1 MSDGDTEMN
10 LANGKYG
17 VNKALQQAAIPL
29 RSIAV
34 VSFVVSVQ

>member
-1 MSDGDTEMN
+1 MSDGDIEMN

-17 VNKALQQAAIPL
+17 VNKALHQAAIPL

>member
-17 VNKALQQAAIPL
+17 VNTALHQAAIPL

>member
-1 MSDGDTEMN
+1 MSNGDTEMN
-10 LANGKYG
+10 LANGKYR
-17 VNKALQQAAIPL
+17 VNKALHQAAIPL

>member
-1 MSDGDTEMN
+1 MSDGDIEMN

-17 VNKALQQAAIPL
+17 AYKALHQAAIPL